1 MRTDWM
7 LEKLY
12 PAFGGG
18 GGGETSSGGG
28 GGGSGAVSYPSYMQ
42 TRHETTLDDL
52 YADIQTAQASNPCT
66 SVDAFDP
73 DTYIDAMVASLSV
86 FSYLTADFSNAS
98 FTMTAL
104 ATALG

>member
-28 GGGSGAVSYPSYMQ
+28 GGGSGAVSYPSY
-42 TRHETTLDDL
+42 TCRNTLRS
-52 YADIQTAQASNPCT
+52 QAGRGT
-66 SVDAFDP
+66 SVQG
-73 DTYIDAMVASLSV
+73 SV
-86 FSYLTADFSNAS
+86 GGKPL
-98 FTMTAL
+98 
-104 ATALG
+104 